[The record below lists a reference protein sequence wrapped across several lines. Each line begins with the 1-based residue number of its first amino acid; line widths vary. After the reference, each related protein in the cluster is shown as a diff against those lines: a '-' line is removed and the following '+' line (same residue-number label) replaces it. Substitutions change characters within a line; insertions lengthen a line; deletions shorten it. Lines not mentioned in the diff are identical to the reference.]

1 VREGESVRERGGGR
15 ESGEEKL
22 KERVMLCALE
32 AIVCSIC
39 TIVQPVSVLPMEY
52 AYSYEYLGIH
62 NYVSICKYTYSYEY
76 LEMHT

>member
-52 AYSYEYLGIH
+52 A
-62 NYVSICKYTYSYEY
+62 
-76 LEMHT
+76 